1 MSESLRQ
8 RLQELEWTIMVQ
20 RELDDVVWE
29 RDWNLA

>member
-8 RLQELEWTIMVQ
+8 RLEALEWTIMVE

-29 RDWNLA
+29 RD